1 MEADSLNESTVRR
14 RALRRGYQVRKSRRS
29 RSCDN
34 YGGYMLIDIYKNWVV
49 LGERFNATLENID
62 VFLRECDEE
71 AAQ

>member
-1 MEADSLNESTVRR
+1 
-14 RALRRGYQVRKSRRS
+14 
-29 RSCDN
+29 
-34 YGGYMLIDIYKNWVV
+34 MLIDIYKNWVV

>member
-14 RALRRGYQVRKSRRS
+14 RALRRGYQVRKSRTS

-34 YGGYMLIDIYKNWVV
+34 YGDYMLIDIYKNWVV

-62 VFLRECDEE
+62 AFLRECDE
-71 AAQ
+71 AKS